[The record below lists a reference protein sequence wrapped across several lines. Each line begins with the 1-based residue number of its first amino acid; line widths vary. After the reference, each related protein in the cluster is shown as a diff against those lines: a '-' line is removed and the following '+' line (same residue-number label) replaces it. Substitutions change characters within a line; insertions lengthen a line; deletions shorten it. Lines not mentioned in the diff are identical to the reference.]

1 MNAKKIVTAG
11 LALVM
16 VAGISV
22 AGTLAFLTDTTEQV
36 KNTFTVG
43 NVNIDLFEH
52 KYDKEHNALL
62 TGTENETK
70 ANVYE
75 TVIPGKT
82 YPKDPTVEIQSGS
95 QKCYVFVKVENDIA
109 SFEAAEN
116 NISTQM
122 AALKWVEVEAGT
134 GVYVYAPDGTPA
146 EVDASTAA
154 NFDGGAA
161 GQLKVF
167 DEFTIAGD
175 ISDEN
180 YASLGNTET
189 AITIT
194 AYAIQSEGL
203 DTDLTPAEIYDLIAE

>member
-22 AGTLAFLTDTTEQV
+22 AGTLAYLTSTTDEV

-43 NVNIDLFEH
+43 NVSIDLFEH
-52 KYDKEHNALL
+52 VYDNESDALL

-70 ANVYE
+70 ANEYE

-109 SFEAAEN
+109 GFEADEN

-122 AALKWVEVEAGT
+122 TALDWDAVEGRT
-134 GVYVYAPDGTPA
+134 GVYVYAPSGTPA

-154 NFDGGAA
+154 NFDGGEA

-167 DEFTIAGD
+167 SEFTIAGD
-175 ISDEN
+175 ISDAN
-180 YASLGNTET
+180 YASLGNEDT